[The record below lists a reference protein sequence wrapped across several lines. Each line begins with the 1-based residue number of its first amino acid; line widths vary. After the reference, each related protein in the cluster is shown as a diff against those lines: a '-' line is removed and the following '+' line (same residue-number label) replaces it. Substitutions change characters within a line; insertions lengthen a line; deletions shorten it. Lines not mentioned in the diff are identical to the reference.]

1 VGWVCTTLDDIMI
14 EPTIYM
20 NGKDVPLTEALK
32 KITDEW
38 VDDGNYCAQTVID
51 LRDALI
57 FNEKLTS
64 YSMKGNQALKTQV
77 KTLEKELAPFKAKEF
92 YKKYEDM
99 ITETVT
105 ISKEEYESLLED
117 RKWRIALKNA
127 GVDNWEGYSFA
138 CELLNKGGKRKL
150 KKQ

>member
-1 VGWVCTTLDDIMI
+1 MK

-20 NGKDVPLTEALK
+20 NGNDVPLTEALK
-32 KITDEW
+32 KMTDEW

-51 LRDALI
+51 LRDALM

-64 YSMKGNQALKTQV
+64 YSMEGEQALKTQV
-77 KTLEKELAPFKAKEF
+77 KNLEKELAPFKAKEF

-105 ISKEEYESLLED
+105 ISKKEYESLLGD
-117 RKWRIALKNA
+117 RKWRIALENA

-138 CELLNKGGKRKL
+138 CELLNEDRQSKL
-150 KKQ
+150 KKK